1 MSVCQVQNLGQ
12 KIHRRSL
19 QTINAQSIWICF
31 RFVKWVSSIY
41 IPCIAVSDFTGERPH
56 VLLKLCK
63 KNITIL
69 ISSIRLNTFSCFMST
84 FFPEKKKQHQQ
95 SRPTVSLVVSTL
107 NMQHNHRIHECMTY
121 FQEISNRTHW
131 TDPEK
136 NLEYL
141 IARSQ
146 LTKRDIGT
154 GKVPFKFGRNYFT
167 YFLHPSMV
175 TAGKHPSPMDPIG
188 TAPTPTEN
196 PHAPKVWK
204 SCWRRSWR

>member
-1 MSVCQVQNLGQ
+1 MSVCQVQNSGQ

-19 QTINAQSIWICF
+19 HTRNVQSIWICF

-41 IPCIAVSDFTGERPH
+41 IPYIAVSDFTGERPH
-56 VLLKLCK
+56 ALLKLCK

-84 FFPEKKKQHQQ
+84 FFPEKKHHQQ

-121 FQEISNRTHW
+121 ISKKSPTGPTERT
-131 TDPEK
+131 PK
-136 NLEYL
+136 KPEYL

-146 LTKRDIGT
+146 LTKRGPL
-154 GKVPFKFGRNYFT
+154 VLVR
-167 YFLHPSMV
+167 
-175 TAGKHPSPMDPIG
+175 
-188 TAPTPTEN
+188 
-196 PHAPKVWK
+196 PHSNLDGLLFYLLFA
-204 SCWRRSWR
+204 SIYGNCR